1 MHKILV
7 VAALGSVMT
16 LGGGVPA
23 HAQVVLD
30 VSKVTCWQL
39 VTYKVTN
46 PKYLA
51 VWLSGFH
58 HGKSGDITI
67 DMPTLV
73 ANADKLIDYC
83 TKNPDVPMMQAAE
96 TILVPQN

>member
-1 MHKILV
+1 MHKILAIV
-7 VAALGSVMT
+7 ALGWAIA

-23 HAQVVLD
+23 HAQVLLD
-30 VSKVTCWQL
+30 VCKVTCWQF

-58 HGKSGDITI
+58 HGKSGDTTI
-67 DMPTLV
+67 DMQTLV

-83 TKNPDVPMMQAAE
+83 TKNPDIPMMQAAE
-96 TILVPQN
+96 TILEPQN